1 MPERF
6 YQASNFFKYCGPR
19 LKDCR
24 GDGRGVIG
32 PFRSERQGAIEPFRG
47 DNLPP
52 PSCLSAF
59 IRHLPPPAVIPEI
72 FYRESTL
79 LKPWTPARKSPGWRT
94 GDDRT
99 VQEWRTRRITLCGRA
114 REEYVVSCQ
123 SSLSPS

>member
-1 MPERF
+1 MVGHNINVKLFFQGAFIIGNLKCSVMPERF
-6 YQASNFFKYCGPR
+6 YQASTLLNTYGPR

-59 IRHLPPPAVIPEI
+59 IRHLPPPTSFPKSSIGNPRFCFFFYVIK
-72 FYRESTL
+72 Y
-79 LKPWTPARKSPGWRT
+79 KRKMGSFE
-94 GDDRT
+94 
-99 VQEWRTRRITLCGRA
+99 V
-114 REEYVVSCQ
+114 
-123 SSLSPS
+123 